1 MEFKEMIKR
10 DTLSSNGILLA
21 QLKNYQLHYQ

>member
-1 MEFKEMIKR
+1 MEFKEMAKQ
-10 DTLSSNGILLA
+10 DTLSSNGILPA